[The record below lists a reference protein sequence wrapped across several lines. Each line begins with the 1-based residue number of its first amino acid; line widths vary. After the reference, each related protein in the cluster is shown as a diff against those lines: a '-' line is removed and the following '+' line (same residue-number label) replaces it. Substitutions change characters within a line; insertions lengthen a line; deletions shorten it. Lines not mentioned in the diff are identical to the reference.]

1 MPVPQRIALTLPN
14 GNGVEATIEDAKWA
28 ESEGYDDVWF
38 ADINGGDALTMS
50 AAVAMS
56 TSSVRIGTAIIPVF
70 TRTPAVFASSAH
82 VLHKVSNG
90 RFILGLGSSSQT
102 MMENWN
108 GLKFE
113 KPLTRVKETTQIVR
127 SMLAGEKSDFD
138 GKTLQTH
145 GYRQAPLPAGE
156 PPIYIAGLRGK
167 MLEMAAEVGDG
178 VILNLF
184 PKKALPKMMEHI
196 RIGAERAGKKL
207 EDIEIVCRHQVVVTD
222 DAPRV
227 RDLFRKHFAPYYAT
241 PVYNNFLA
249 WSGYEEN
256 AKAIR
261 EGWAARDRNKTTAAL
276 EDDLVDE
283 IGIIGS
289 AEYCHDRIREYAD
302 MGITTH
308 ILAGPSQE
316 HAKATQAE
324 FTAERFSF

>member
-1 MPVPQRIALTLPN
+1 MPVQQRIALTLPN
-14 GNGVEATIEDAKWA
+14 GNGVEASIEDAKWA

-38 ADINGGDALTMS
+38 ADINGGDALTMA
-50 AAVAMS
+50 AAVALS
-56 TSSVRIGTAIIPVF
+56 TSRVRIGTAIIPVF
-70 TRTPAVFASSAH
+70 TRTPSVFASTAH
-82 VLHKVSNG
+82 VLHKVSDG

-108 GLKFE
+108 GLTFE
-113 KPLTRVKETTQIVR
+113 KPLTRVKETAQIVR

-138 GKTLQTH
+138 GQTLKTH

-207 EDIEIVCRHQVVVTD
+207 EDIEIVCRHQVVATD

>member
-1 MPVPQRIALTLPN
+1 MPVPQRIALTVPN
-14 GNGVEATIEDAKWA
+14 SAGVQATIEDAQWA
-28 ESEGYDDVWF
+28 EAAGYDDVWF
-38 ADINGGDALTMS
+38 ADINGGDALTM
-50 AAVAMS
+50 AAALAMS
-56 TSSVRIGTAIIPVF
+56 TSRVRIGTAIIPVF
-70 TRTPAVFASSAH
+70 TRTPAVFASTVH

-108 GLKFE
+108 GLNFE

-127 SMLAGEKSDFD
+127 SMLVGEKSDFD
-138 GKTLQTH
+138 GKTLYTH
-145 GYRQAPLPAGE
+145 GYRQAPLPDGG

-196 RIGAERAGKKL
+196 RIGAERGGKKL
-207 EDIEIVCRHQVVVTD
+207 EDIEIVCRHQVMVTD
-222 DAPRV
+222 DAPRIK
-227 RDLFRKHFAPYYAT
+227 DLFRSHFAPYYAT
-241 PVYNNFLA
+241 PVYNKFLA
-249 WSGYEEN
+249 WAGYEEN
-256 AKAIR
+256 AQAIR

-276 EDDLVDE
+276 KDNLVDE
-283 IGIIGS
+283 IASIGS

-308 ILAGPSQE
+308 ILAGVSPDD
-316 HAKATQAE
+316 AVATREA
-324 FTAERFSF
+324 FTAEHFSF